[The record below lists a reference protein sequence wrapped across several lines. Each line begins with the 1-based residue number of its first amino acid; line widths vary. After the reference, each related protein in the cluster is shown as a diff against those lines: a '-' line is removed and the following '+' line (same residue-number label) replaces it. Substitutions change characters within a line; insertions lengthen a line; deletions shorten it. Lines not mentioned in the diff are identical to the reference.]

1 MCVCGVEGVRIA
13 YSIQL
18 HESKAIVEKFQRIR
32 MQGIGCKSEYY
43 FKSRTDVKE
52 WYV

>member
-32 MQGIGCKSEYY
+32 MQGIGCKSE
-43 FKSRTDVKE
+43 KSRTDVKE
-52 WYV
+52 WNV

>member
-32 MQGIGCKSEYY
+32 MQGIGCKSES
-43 FKSRTDVKE
+43 SRTDVKE